1 MNTKAD
7 DPPGELIHDNED
19 PVGLE
24 ENGFAP
30 EQIDAPEIILHVANK
45 CEP

>member
-7 DPPGELIHDNED
+7 DPPGELVHDNRD
-19 PVGLE
+19 PVGFE

-30 EQIDAPEIILHVANK
+30 EEINTPETILHVADEG
-45 CEP
+45 EP